1 MRISIAAAGRLKG
14 GPELALIEDYAARI
28 RGLGKGLGVSAFEIR
43 EIEAPKG
50 LTGPKRQAR
59 EGELLAGAAP
69 PASRRIVLDERG
81 KSLSSEDFA
90 ALIGKWR
97 DEGCAELA
105 FFIGGAD
112 GHSHELSASA
122 DVKLSFGRATWP
134 HMLARAM
141 LVEQIYRALT
151 ILAGHPYH
159 RS

>member
-1 MRISIAAAGRLKG
+1 MRITLAAAGRLKG
-14 GPELALIEDYAARI
+14 GPELSLIEDYSARI

-59 EGELLAGAAP
+59 EGELLAAA
-69 PASRRIVLDERG
+69 ATTATRRIILDERG
-81 KSLSSEDFA
+81 KSLTSEEFA
-90 ALIGKWR
+90 TLIGKWR
-97 DEGCAELA
+97 DEGCAEIA

-112 GHSHELSASA
+112 GHSHDFSTSAE
-122 DVKLSFGRATWP
+122 VKLSFGKATWP
-134 HMLARAM
+134 HMLVRAM
-141 LVEQIYRALT
+141 LVEQIYRAMT